1 MKTHL
6 WCSWVGTKNSSLL
19 PSTNFLE
26 IKMQISVHN
35 KTLDLSTPQV
45 MGILNVTPDSFY
57 AGSRKQTEQEIAERT
72 NQIILEGGSIIDVG
86 AFSTRP
92 GSADVSE
99 EEELLR
105 MRNGLAIVRREQP
118 DALVSIDTF
127 RPSVARMAV
136 EEFGADIIND
146 ISEGR
151 GYYNNTA
158 NANAKVDVDVN
169 ENEPSDILLEVARLQ
184 VPYILMSLQADL
196 ENTVSVFLKKIKLLN
211 SIGVKDIILDPGYGF
226 GKDIIAGNYSLL
238 SAQQQLKDTFNLP
251 LLVGISRKR
260 MIWQLL
266 DSSADEALNG
276 TTVLNTLALDRG
288 ADILR
293 VHDARAAVEAVK
305 IFTTLRNN
313 S

>member
-1 MKTHL
+1 
-6 WCSWVGTKNSSLL
+6 
-19 PSTNFLE
+19 
-26 IKMQISVHN
+26 MQISIHN
-35 KTLDLSTPQV
+35 KTLDLSSPQV

-72 NQIILEGGSIIDVG
+72 NQIISEGATSIDVG

-92 GSADVSE
+92 GSAYVSE
-99 EEELLR
+99 EEEIQR
-105 MRNGLAIVRREQP
+105 MRNGLAIVRKEQP
-118 DALVSIDTF
+118 DAILSIDTF
-127 RPSVARMAV
+127 RPAVARMAV

-158 NANAKVDVDVN
+158 NANAKVDVEEN
-169 ENEPSDILLEVARLQ
+169 ENEPSDILLEVAQLK
-184 VPYILMSLQADL
+184 VPYILMSLQPDL
-196 ENTVSVFLKKIKLLN
+196 DSTVSTFIRKLKTLT

-226 GKDIIAGNYSLL
+226 GKDIIKGNYSLL
-238 SAQQQLKDTFNLP
+238 AAQQELKDTFHLP

-266 DSSADEALNG
+266 DSNADEALNG
-276 TTVLNTLALDRG
+276 TTALNMLALDRG

-293 VHDARAAVEAVK
+293 VHDVRAAVEATK
-305 IFTTLRNN
+305 IYLALREN
-313 S
+313 SQR

>member
-1 MKTHL
+1 
-6 WCSWVGTKNSSLL
+6 
-19 PSTNFLE
+19 
-26 IKMQISVHN
+26 MQISIHN
-35 KTLDLSTPQV
+35 KTLNLSSPQV

-72 NQIILEGGSIIDVG
+72 NQIISEGATSIDVG

-92 GSADVSE
+92 GPAYVSE
-99 EEELLR
+99 EEEIQR

-118 DALVSIDTF
+118 DAILSIDTF
-127 RPSVARMAV
+127 RPAVARMAV

-158 NANAKVDVDVN
+158 NANAKVDVEEN
-169 ENEPSDILLEVARLQ
+169 ENEPSDILLEVARLK
-184 VPYILMSLQADL
+184 VPYILMSLQPDL
-196 ENTVSVFLKKIKLLN
+196 DSTVSTFIRKLKTLT

-226 GKDIIAGNYSLL
+226 GKDIISGNYSLL
-238 SAQQQLKDTFNLP
+238 AAQQELKDTFHLP

-266 DSSADEALNG
+266 DSNADEALNG
-276 TTVLNTLALDRG
+276 TTALNMLALDRG

-293 VHDARAAVEAVK
+293 VHDVCAAVEATK
-305 IFTTLRNN
+305 IYLALREN
-313 S
+313 SQR

>member
-1 MKTHL
+1 
-6 WCSWVGTKNSSLL
+6 
-19 PSTNFLE
+19 
-26 IKMQISVHN
+26 MQISIHN
-35 KTLDLSTPQV
+35 KTLDLSSPQV

-72 NQIILEGGSIIDVG
+72 NQIISEGATSIDVG

-92 GSADVSE
+92 GSAYVSE
-99 EEELLR
+99 EEEIQR
-105 MRNGLAIVRREQP
+105 MRNGLAIVHREQP
-118 DALVSIDTF
+118 DAILSIDTF
-127 RPSVARMAV
+127 RPAVARMAV

-158 NANAKVDVDVN
+158 NANAKVDVEEN
-169 ENEPSDILLEVARLQ
+169 ENEPSDILLEVARLK
-184 VPYILMSLQADL
+184 VPYILMSLQPDL
-196 ENTVSVFLKKIKLLN
+196 DSTVSTFIRKLKTLT

-226 GKDIIAGNYSLL
+226 GKDIIKGNYSLL
-238 SAQQQLKDTFNLP
+238 AAQQELKDTFHLP

-266 DSSADEALNG
+266 NSNADEALNG
-276 TTVLNTLALDRG
+276 TTALNMLALDRG

-293 VHDARAAVEAVK
+293 VHDVSAAVEATK
-305 IFTTLRNN
+305 IYLALREN
-313 S
+313 SQR

>member
-1 MKTHL
+1 
-6 WCSWVGTKNSSLL
+6 
-19 PSTNFLE
+19 
-26 IKMQISVHN
+26 MQISIHN
-35 KTLDLSTPQV
+35 KTLDLSSPQV

-72 NQIILEGGSIIDVG
+72 NQIISEGATSIDVG

-92 GSADVSE
+92 GPAFVSE
-99 EEELLR
+99 EEEIQR

-118 DALVSIDTF
+118 DAILSIDTF
-127 RPSVARMAV
+127 RPAVARMAV

-158 NANAKVDVDVN
+158 NANAKVDVEEN
-169 ENEPSDILLEVARLQ
+169 ENEPSDILLEVAQLK
-184 VPYILMSLQADL
+184 VPYILMSLQPDL
-196 ENTVSVFLKKIKLLN
+196 DSTVSTFIRKLKTLT

-226 GKDIIAGNYSLL
+226 GKDIIKGNYSLL
-238 SAQQQLKDTFNLP
+238 AAQQELKDTFHLP

-266 DSSADEALNG
+266 DSNADEALNG
-276 TTVLNTLALDRG
+276 TTALNMLALDRG

-293 VHDARAAVEAVK
+293 VHDVSAAVEATK
-305 IFTTLRNN
+305 IYLALREN
-313 S
+313 SQR

>member
-1 MKTHL
+1 
-6 WCSWVGTKNSSLL
+6 
-19 PSTNFLE
+19 
-26 IKMQISVHN
+26 MQISIHN
-35 KTLDLSTPQV
+35 KTLDLSSPQV

-72 NQIILEGGSIIDVG
+72 NQIISEGATSIDVG

-92 GSADVSE
+92 GPAFVSE
-99 EEELLR
+99 EEEIQR

-118 DALVSIDTF
+118 DAILSIDTF
-127 RPSVARMAV
+127 RPAVARMAV

-158 NANAKVDVDVN
+158 NANAKVDVEEN
-169 ENEPSDILLEVARLQ
+169 ENEPSDILLEVARLK
-184 VPYILMSLQADL
+184 VPYILMSLQPDL
-196 ENTVSVFLKKIKLLN
+196 DSTVSTFIRKLKTLT

-226 GKDIIAGNYSLL
+226 GKDIISGNYSLL
-238 SAQQQLKDTFNLP
+238 AAQQELKDTFHLP

-260 MIWQLL
+260 MICQLL
-266 DSSADEALNG
+266 DSNADEALNG
-276 TTVLNTLALDRG
+276 TTALNMLALDRG

-293 VHDARAAVEAVK
+293 VHDVSAAVEATK
-305 IFTTLRNN
+305 IYLALREN
-313 S
+313 SQR

>member
-1 MKTHL
+1 
-6 WCSWVGTKNSSLL
+6 
-19 PSTNFLE
+19 
-26 IKMQISVHN
+26 MQISIHN
-35 KTLDLSTPQV
+35 KTLDLSSPQV

-72 NQIILEGGSIIDVG
+72 NQIISKGATSIDVG

-92 GSADVSE
+92 GSAYVSE
-99 EEELLR
+99 EEEIQR
-105 MRNGLAIVRREQP
+105 MRNGLSIVRREQP
-118 DALVSIDTF
+118 DAILSIDTF
-127 RPSVARMAV
+127 RPAVARMAV

-158 NANAKVDVDVN
+158 NANAKIDN
-169 ENEPSDILLEVARLQ
+169 EENEDTPSDILMEVARLQ
-184 VPYILMSLQADL
+184 VPYILMSLQPNL
-196 ENTVSVFLKKIKLLN
+196 EATVSVFIKKLKILN
-211 SIGVKDIILDPGYGF
+211 SLGVKDVILDPGYGF
-226 GKDIIAGNYSLL
+226 GKDIIKGNYSLL
-238 SAQQQLKDTFNLP
+238 AAQQQLKDTFHLP

-266 DSSADEALNG
+266 DSNADEALNG
-276 TTVLNTLALDRG
+276 TTALNMLALDRG

-293 VHDARAAVEAVK
+293 VHDVRAAVEATK
-305 IFTTLRNN
+305 IYLALREN

>member
-1 MKTHL
+1 
-6 WCSWVGTKNSSLL
+6 
-19 PSTNFLE
+19 
-26 IKMQISVHN
+26 MQISIHN
-35 KTLDLSTPQV
+35 KTLDLSSPQV

-72 NQIILEGGSIIDVG
+72 NQIISEGATSIDVG

-92 GSADVSE
+92 GSAFVSE
-99 EEELLR
+99 EEEIQR

-118 DALVSIDTF
+118 DAILSIDTF
-127 RPSVARMAV
+127 RPAVARMAV

-158 NANAKVDVDVN
+158 NANAKVDVEEN
-169 ENEPSDILLEVARLQ
+169 ENEPSDILLEVARLK
-184 VPYILMSLQADL
+184 VPYILMSLQPDL
-196 ENTVSVFLKKIKLLN
+196 DSTVSTFIRKLKALT

-226 GKDIIAGNYSLL
+226 GKDIIKGNYSLL
-238 SAQQQLKDTFNLP
+238 AAQQELKDTFQLP

-266 DSSADEALNG
+266 DSNADEALNG
-276 TTVLNTLALDRG
+276 TTALNMLALDRG

-293 VHDARAAVEAVK
+293 VHDVRAAVEATK
-305 IFTTLRNN
+305 IYLALREN
-313 S
+313 SQR

>member
-1 MKTHL
+1 MAACCHAKD
-6 WCSWVGTKNSSLL
+6 
-19 PSTNFLE
+19 NFLE
-26 IKMQISVHN
+26 IKMQITVHN

-72 NQIILEGGSIIDVG
+72 NQIILEGGKIIDVG

-169 ENEPSDILLEVARLQ
+169 EDKPSDILLEVARLQ
-184 VPYILMSLQADL
+184 VPYILMSLQPDL
-196 ENTVSVFLKKIKLLN
+196 ENTVSVFLKKIKVLN
-211 SIGVKDIILDPGYGF
+211 SIGVKDIIFDPGFHNPSQWKHY
-226 GKDIIAGNYSLL
+226 
-238 SAQQQLKDTFNLP
+238 
-251 LLVGISRKR
+251 
-260 MIWQLL
+260 M
-266 DSSADEALNG
+266 
-276 TTVLNTLALDRG
+276 
-288 ADILR
+288 
-293 VHDARAAVEAVK
+293 AA
-305 IFTTLRNN
+305 TTLLYHNNEAPSILARLYPSKMQKNRRPLRCSGLPYEGGDSNVIHYLLQILSRNYV
-313 S
+313 

>member
-1 MKTHL
+1 
-6 WCSWVGTKNSSLL
+6 
-19 PSTNFLE
+19 
-26 IKMQISVHN
+26 MQISIHN
-35 KTLDLSTPQV
+35 KTLDLSSPQV

-72 NQIILEGGSIIDVG
+72 NQIISEGATSIDVG

-92 GSADVSE
+92 GSAFVSE
-99 EEELLR
+99 EEEIQR

-118 DALVSIDTF
+118 DAILSIDTF
-127 RPSVARMAV
+127 RPAVARMAV

-158 NANAKVDVDVN
+158 NANAKVDVEEN
-169 ENEPSDILLEVARLQ
+169 ENGPSDILLEVARLK
-184 VPYILMSLQADL
+184 VPYILMSLQPDL
-196 ENTVSVFLKKIKLLN
+196 DSTVSTFIRKLKTLT

-226 GKDIIAGNYSLL
+226 GKNIISGNYSLL
-238 SAQQQLKDTFNLP
+238 AAQQELKDTFHLP

-266 DSSADEALNG
+266 DLNADEALNG
-276 TTVLNTLALDRG
+276 TTALNMLALDRG

-293 VHDARAAVEAVK
+293 VHDVRAAVEATK
-305 IFTTLRNN
+305 IYLALREN
-313 S
+313 SQR

>member
-1 MKTHL
+1 
-6 WCSWVGTKNSSLL
+6 
-19 PSTNFLE
+19 
-26 IKMQISVHN
+26 MQISIHN
-35 KTLDLSTPQV
+35 KTLDLSSPQV

-72 NQIILEGGSIIDVG
+72 NQIISEGATSIDVG

-92 GSADVSE
+92 GPAFVSE
-99 EEELLR
+99 EEEIQR
-105 MRNGLAIVRREQP
+105 MRNGLAIVRKEQP
-118 DALVSIDTF
+118 DAILSIDTF
-127 RPSVARMAV
+127 RPAVARMAV

-158 NANAKVDVDVN
+158 NANAKVDVEEN
-169 ENEPSDILLEVARLQ
+169 ENEPSDILLEVARLK
-184 VPYILMSLQADL
+184 VPYILMSLQPDL
-196 ENTVSVFLKKIKLLN
+196 DSTVSTFIRKLKTLT

-226 GKDIIAGNYSLL
+226 GKDIIKGNYSLL
-238 SAQQQLKDTFNLP
+238 AAQQELKDTFHLP

-266 DSSADEALNG
+266 DSNADEALNG
-276 TTVLNTLALDRG
+276 TTALNMLALDRG

-293 VHDARAAVEAVK
+293 VHDVSAAVEATK
-305 IFTTLRNN
+305 IYLALREN
-313 S
+313 SQR

>member
-1 MKTHL
+1 
-6 WCSWVGTKNSSLL
+6 
-19 PSTNFLE
+19 
-26 IKMQISVHN
+26 MQISIHN
-35 KTLDLSTPQV
+35 KTLDLSSPQV

-72 NQIILEGGSIIDVG
+72 NQIISEGATSIDVG

-92 GSADVSE
+92 GPAFVSE
-99 EEELLR
+99 EEEIQR

-118 DALVSIDTF
+118 DAILSIDTF
-127 RPSVARMAV
+127 RPAVARMAV

-158 NANAKVDVDVN
+158 NANAKVDVEEN
-169 ENEPSDILLEVARLQ
+169 ENKPSDILLEVARLK
-184 VPYILMSLQADL
+184 VPYILMSLQPDL
-196 ENTVSVFLKKIKLLN
+196 DSTVSTFIRKLKTLT

-226 GKDIIAGNYSLL
+226 GKDIIKGNYSLL
-238 SAQQQLKDTFNLP
+238 AAQQELKDTFHLP

-266 DSSADEALNG
+266 DSNADEALNG
-276 TTVLNTLALDRG
+276 TTALNMLALDRG

-293 VHDARAAVEAVK
+293 VHDVSAAVEATK
-305 IFTTLRNN
+305 IYLALREN
-313 S
+313 SQR

>member
-1 MKTHL
+1 
-6 WCSWVGTKNSSLL
+6 
-19 PSTNFLE
+19 
-26 IKMQISVHN
+26 MQISIHN
-35 KTLDLSTPQV
+35 KTLDLSSPQV

-72 NQIILEGGSIIDVG
+72 NQIISEGATSIDVG

-92 GSADVSE
+92 GSAYVSE
-99 EEELLR
+99 EEEIQR
-105 MRNGLAIVRREQP
+105 MRNGLSIVRREQP
-118 DALVSIDTF
+118 DAILSIDTF
-127 RPSVARMAV
+127 RPAVARMAV

-158 NANAKVDVDVN
+158 NANAKIDN
-169 ENEPSDILLEVARLQ
+169 EENEDTPSDILMEVARLQ
-184 VPYILMSLQADL
+184 VPYILMSLQPNL
-196 ENTVSVFLKKIKLLN
+196 EATVSIFIKKLKTLTSL
-211 SIGVKDIILDPGYGF
+211 GVKDVILDPGYGF
-226 GKDIIAGNYSLL
+226 GKDIIKGNYSLL
-238 SAQQQLKDTFNLP
+238 AAQQQLKDTFHLP

-266 DSSADEALNG
+266 DSNADEALNG
-276 TTVLNTLALDRG
+276 TTALNMLALDRG

-293 VHDARAAVEAVK
+293 VHDVHAAVEATK
-305 IFTTLRNN
+305 IYLALREN

>member
-1 MKTHL
+1 
-6 WCSWVGTKNSSLL
+6 
-19 PSTNFLE
+19 
-26 IKMQISVHN
+26 MQISIHN
-35 KTLDLSTPQV
+35 KTLDLSSPQV

-72 NQIILEGGSIIDVG
+72 NQIISEGATSIDVG

-92 GSADVSE
+92 GSAYVSE
-99 EEELLR
+99 EEEIQR
-105 MRNGLAIVRREQP
+105 MRNGLSIVRREQP
-118 DALVSIDTF
+118 DAILSIDTF
-127 RPSVARMAV
+127 RPAVARMAV

-158 NANAKVDVDVN
+158 NANAKIDN
-169 ENEPSDILLEVARLQ
+169 EENEDTPSDILMEVARLQ
-184 VPYILMSLQADL
+184 VPYILMSLQPNIEA
-196 ENTVSVFLKKIKLLN
+196 TVSIFIKKLKTLTSL
-211 SIGVKDIILDPGYGF
+211 GVKDVILDPGYGF
-226 GKDIIAGNYSLL
+226 GKDIIKGNYSLL
-238 SAQQQLKDTFNLP
+238 AAQQQLKDTFHLP

-266 DSSADEALNG
+266 DSNADEALNG
-276 TTVLNTLALDRG
+276 TTALNMLALDRG

-293 VHDARAAVEAVK
+293 VHDVRAAVEATK
-305 IFTTLRNN
+305 IYLALREN

>member
-1 MKTHL
+1 
-6 WCSWVGTKNSSLL
+6 
-19 PSTNFLE
+19 
-26 IKMQISVHN
+26 MQISIHN
-35 KTLDLSTPQV
+35 KTLDLSSPQV

-57 AGSRKQTEQEIAERT
+57 AGSRKQAEQEIAERT
-72 NQIILEGGSIIDVG
+72 NQIISEGATSIDVG

-92 GSADVSE
+92 GSAYVSE
-99 EEELLR
+99 EEEIQR

-118 DALVSIDTF
+118 DAILSIDTF
-127 RPSVARMAV
+127 RPTVARMAV

-158 NANAKVDVDVN
+158 NANAKVDVEEN
-169 ENEPSDILLEVARLQ
+169 ENEPSDILLEVARLK
-184 VPYILMSLQADL
+184 VPYILMSLQPDL
-196 ENTVSVFLKKIKLLN
+196 DSTVSTFIRKLKTLT

-226 GKDIIAGNYSLL
+226 GKDIIKGNYSLL
-238 SAQQQLKDTFNLP
+238 AAQQELKDTFHLP

-266 DSSADEALNG
+266 VSNADEALNG
-276 TTVLNTLALDRG
+276 TTALNMLALDRG

-293 VHDARAAVEAVK
+293 VHDVSAAVEATK
-305 IFTTLRNN
+305 IYLALREN
-313 S
+313 SQR